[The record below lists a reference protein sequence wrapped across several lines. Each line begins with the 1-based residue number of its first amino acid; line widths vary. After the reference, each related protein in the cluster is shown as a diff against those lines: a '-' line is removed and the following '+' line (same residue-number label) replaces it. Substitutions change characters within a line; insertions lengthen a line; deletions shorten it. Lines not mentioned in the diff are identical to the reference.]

1 MHELETG
8 LKKANC
14 STWCNLQNIW
24 IWSIMKKQPIL
35 YEEWILSNITSTNS
49 FYAVTKCENPIND
62 GIFLGGLS
70 LKYEGE

>member
-24 IWSIMKKQPIL
+24 IWSIM
-35 YEEWILSNITSTNS
+35 
-49 FYAVTKCENPIND
+49 
-62 GIFLGGLS
+62 
-70 LKYEGE
+70 